1 MGQSVWCTPFLRW
14 AGSKRRLLPNL
25 LELVPEAYDRYIE
38 PFVGSGCLFFAL
50 KPDSAILGDINGAL
64 MEVYST
70 VHKHPRLVSRAVH
83 RIKRTPEQYYMLRDE
98 GPGLLPPIQRV
109 ARFIFL
115 NRNCFNGIYR
125 TNKEGKFNVPFGSR
139 TGQLPGESFFYRCS
153 GGIGVKS

>member
-1 MGQSVWCTPFLRW
+1 MAQGAF
-14 AGSKRRLLPNL
+14 
-25 LELVPEAYDRYIE
+25 
-38 PFVGSGCLFFAL
+38 FFAL